1 MTPAERSRWLRIAR
15 ENLGA
20 ILPLRDTDGASFV
33 AAVLRAEE
41 RRQRTPVVFRPLAGD
56 CWAIHRADEPPSE
69 YRCQLA
75 GLHAAWLAI
84 DGAGRGHA
92 LHAHDFAEPGAL
104 HAARIVRRAI
114 RVTAADWVERTTGC
128 LPLAATLRAIK
139 VTAAGVIVHERCAAS
154 HPVITR

>member
-15 ENLGA
+15 ENLTA
-20 ILPLRDTDGASFV
+20 VLPLRGTDGAAFV

-41 RRQRTPVVFRPLAGD
+41 RRQRVPVVFRPLPGD
-56 CWAIHRADEPPSE
+56 CWAIHHADEAPAE

-84 DGAGRGHA
+84 DNAGRTHA
-92 LHAHDFAEPGAL
+92 LHARDFAEPGAV

-114 RVTAADWVERTTGC
+114 RVTAADWVERATGS
-128 LPLAATLRAIK
+128 LALAATMRAIK
-139 VTAAGVIVHERCAAS
+139 VTAAGDIVHERCAAS
-154 HPVITR
+154 HRFITR

>member
-1 MTPAERSRWLRIAR
+1 MTPAECARWLRIAR

-41 RRQRTPVVFRPLAGD
+41 RRQRVPVVFRPLDGD
-56 CWAIHRADEPPSE
+56 CWAIHHADEAPAV
-69 YRCQLA
+69 YRCHLA

-84 DGAGRGHA
+84 DDAGRTQTLNA
-92 LHAHDFAEPGAL
+92 RDFAQPGAL

-128 LPLAATLRAIK
+128 LALAAALRA
-139 VTAAGVIVHERCAAS
+139 VSARRQLS
-154 HPVITR
+154 